1 MNSLQKPFVPWAQ
14 IAQLVALGTP
24 VFLLSVLLELPHAV
38 GVIAFAAGL
47 LATVFSNRKW
57 GLISVALTAVA
68 YPVAAFAGTTGVFFV
83 GALLAI
89 GSMLALRQAGARAL
103 GYAAFGWS
111 YLVFSETTHPDAS
124 TMTYYVI
131 GALWG
136 VTSARLVGIEALMAP
151 KGPDLGLPPFAV
163 RCAIV
168 IGFLASL
175 VLAMFLPIER
185 SYWVPFVFLS
195 VLIANGTNGLSMSL
209 SRMIGVVLGVA
220 GVLLLSWFEPPRWF
234 EFGLAMI
241 GFVLA
246 MRIILAFP
254 ILSRACMTA
263 AIVLMLISVEP
274 DAAASRLLAEV
285 VSVLVLML
293 LAGSVSF
300 FASKEEAPGDQT

>member
-1 MNSLQKPFVPWAQ
+1 MAADNAVSGTWNASLF
-14 IAQLVALGTP
+14 
-24 VFLLSVLLELPHAV
+24 
-38 GVIAFAAGL
+38 AFCFARAAARSWNDCFRRWAAGYRFQQPKMGFDFCR
-47 LATVFSNRKW
+47 VN
-57 GLISVALTAVA
+57 GGGISGCGFDRN
-68 YPVAAFAGTTGVFFV
+68 YGCFFV

-89 GSMLALRQAGARAL
+89 GSMLALRQAGARAV

-111 YLVFSETTHPDAS
+111 YLVFSEATHPDAS
-124 TMTYYVI
+124 TMTYYVF

-151 KGPDLGLPPFAV
+151 KGPDLELPPFAV

-185 SYWVPFVFLS
+185 TYWVPFVYLS

-209 SRMIGVVLGVA
+209 SRMIGVVLGVT
-220 GVLLLSWFEPPRWF
+220 GVLLLSWLEPPRWF
-234 EFGLAMI
+234 EFGLATV

-274 DAAASRLLAEV
+274 DVASSRLLAEV

-300 FASKEEAPGDQT
+300 FASKEEAPGDRT